1 MLRNL
6 DSKNFFRFKMA
17 KSLTL
22 NRYEARVAIFI
33 FNVPA
38 RTMKR
43 ERFALAG
50 VLVLTRTV
58 ELVAKQLAN
67 DFVILLQMVE

>member
-6 DSKNFFRFKMA
+6 DSKNFSDSKWLF
-17 KSLTL
+17 LTL
-22 NRYEARVAIFI
+22 KKGRSVVAILI

-43 ERFALAG
+43 ERFALARG
-50 VLVLTRTV
+50 AVTEKLIF
-58 ELVAKQLAN
+58 
-67 DFVILLQMVE
+67 FVGKHQKNFGSMLNIIE